1 MLYPDEVPP
10 LPVPLKPEGEGGQ
23 GEENAVK
30 DESMDEMMEEE
41 EGGDEKKEEGCDG
54 AKGMEV
60 EEKHE
65 VEGVDAEMN
74 GVGDNAEDDAQG
86 VVETQKDA

>member
-1 MLYPDEVPP
+1 MP
-10 LPVPLKPEGEGGQ
+10 LLPQHAGQ
-23 GEENAVK
+23 GRSHQLLLQRQRRLAVIA
-30 DESMDEMMEEE
+30 MM
-41 EGGDEKKEEGCDG
+41 
-54 AKGMEV
+54 GMEV

-86 VVETQKDA
+86 VVEKAKRCLTNSAANSNLLSSPLCM